1 MAKIAAPLP
10 TQHNLDTMQ
19 TALMPNS
26 GRLKLKQR
34 LADAMSSASLG
45 DTIHTVP
52 SKLSKITTAVDIG
65 RLVLAARQ
73 KQALSQQS
81 FADLA
86 GVGRRFISELE
97 NGKATLEFD
106 KVLQVAAAIGI
117 DLFAKER

>member
-45 DTIHTVP
+45 DTTHTVP